1 LLRNGA
7 QNIAR
12 PRNIGEVN
20 LCLDAIIARRTA
32 RGLCR
37 TWRGVGTAAKMFT
50 HQIRFVIFERAGM
63 RFLFRY
69 TDRGQNIKNFPA
81 LDFQFTGQIVNSNLA
96 HPLIVSYS
104 FLLISYL

>member
-1 LLRNGA
+1 
-7 QNIAR
+7 
-12 PRNIGEVN
+12 
-20 LCLDAIIARRTA
+20 
-32 RGLCR
+32 
-37 TWRGVGTAAKMFT
+37 
-50 HQIRFVIFERAGM
+50 M